1 MDLELLKNNN
11 YTISMHLYDNIKL
24 TNVDVFLKAYVNNNY
39 LFSYKDDDNNFLTFN
54 IPYNKF
60 NNLLNNIFLE
70 YLISNKNKWK
80 LLFNMKTVKTT
91 YSCVYH
97 LNVNITKL
105 DDIINMNS
113 ITDRLLLDNLIN
125 KKNKVKL
132 DVSGNKLN
140 IISDNLL
147 TIDDIKKYNNKKLF
161 LYQKNIKKNERY

>member
-60 NNLLNNIFLE
+60 NNVLNNIFLE

-147 TIDDIKKYNNKKLF
+147 TINDIKKYNKKLF
-161 LYQKNIKKNERY
+161 LYQKKKYKKNERY